1 MFIICT
7 YPIISNLYMKHFVPF
22 SASILIKKGE
32 VLSSVRISFALLS
45 LDICWSYLPCWK
57 YEKESMEQRNGTI
70 WYEVVCSTSYKVVMW
85 RFVLESLKTFC
96 FSIKATKWVG
106 PSEDTTI
113 TEIRFHTTS
122 LLKIHKSL
130 VMDLI
135 LQPSILVHYFRTGH
149 IKYLQALKKSDND
162 ETIDVSRERY
172 DVLRYHT
179 VTLCIITFSVG
190 SAWTG
195 GDVALYLNLCYIM
208 LQTITAVLVLHKYGL
223 NKQHMFVW

>member
-1 MFIICT
+1 MGWAFR
-7 YPIISNLYMKHFVPF
+7 
-22 SASILIKKGE
+22 G
-32 VLSSVRISFALLS
+32 
-45 LDICWSYLPCWK
+45 
-57 YEKESMEQRNGTI
+57 
-70 WYEVVCSTSYKVVMW
+70 
-85 RFVLESLKTFC
+85 
-96 FSIKATKWVG
+96 
-106 PSEDTTI
+106 
-113 TEIRFHTTS
+113 
-122 LLKIHKSL
+122 HKSL

-135 LQPSILVHYFRTGH
+135 LQPFTGNLDASILVHYFRTGH

-162 ETIDVSRERY
+162 ETIHVSRERY

-223 NKQHMFVW
+223 NKQHMFV